1 MPFTW
6 SYLYLNK
13 PNMCTCTWLSNSV
26 DSAQYINSKL
36 LRASP
41 LAGIFKN
48 AAFIVELV

>member
-13 PNMCTCTWLSNSV
+13 PNMCTWLSNSV